1 MNESDVKYDLSG
13 KVALITGASRGI
25 GKAIA
30 KGFAQTGARVVLSS
44 RKQPD
49 LEAVAEEIKK
59 EGGEA
64 FPFAAHTGRLAD
76 LDRLMQKTLE
86 HYGRLDI
93 LVNNAGTNPVF
104 GPVMNTEEPAW
115 DKIMDV
121 NLKGAFFLGKA
132 AARVMAEQKQGVIIN
147 IASNAGLRPAMG
159 LGIYSVSKAGLI
171 MLTRVMASE
180 WGESGIRVNAIA
192 PGIIETRFSEA
203 LWKNDMIRKMAESSA
218 ALGRIGK
225 TEEIV
230 GSALFLASDSSRFM
244 TGQVLVL
251 DGGSGLKGV

>member
-1 MNESDVKYDLSG
+1 MNGSDVKYDLSG
-13 KVALITGASRGI
+13 KVAIITGASRGI

-30 KGFAQTGARVVLSS
+30 KGFASSGSKVVLAS

-64 FPFAAHTGRLAD
+64 FPFAAHTGKLAD

-86 HYGRLDI
+86 QYGGLDI

-104 GPVMNTEEPAW
+104 GPVMNTEEAAW

-121 NLKGAFFLGKA
+121 NLKGAFFLSKA
-132 AARVMAEQKQGVIIN
+132 AAKVMAEQKQGVIIN

-159 LGIYSVSKAGLI
+159 LGVYSVSKAGLV
-171 MLTRVMASE
+171 MLTKVLAAE
-180 WGESGIRVNAIA
+180 WGEMGIRVNAIA

-203 LWKNDMIRKMAESSA
+203 LWKNAMIRKMAESSSA
-218 ALGRIGK
+218 MGRIGRPD
-225 TEEIV
+225 EIV
-230 GSALFLASDSSRFM
+230 GSALFLASDASGYM